1 LYTENSGGT
10 VLELGLNPNGNV
22 GIKVVPEAWTV
33 FDGVLQIGS
42 GGSVASSAGV
52 VTRLSSNLYY
62 DGAYKRIA
70 TGTATS
76 YVQNNGDH
84 VWNSTA
90 SGTLDVAFTETERM
104 RIDSSGNVG
113 IGMSPTRPLT
123 VNGDNG
129 TGMIINDATNDK
141 ALRFRATGD
150 AFYIESTNNAESA
163 YENLALQGNVGIG
176 AVPNQILTL
185 DKASGDVFARFDK
198 SGAIKGLIGVADSA
212 GAGSGS
218 SAQGDMVVRGQTRL
232 LLDTAGTTAV
242 TIDNSQNV
250 GIGTSSPAR
259 KLEISGGHAR
269 LSDGYNLEW
278 GGGTNYIRGSSASNY
293 VFVATNST
301 ERLRIDASGNL
312 LVGKTAASSNT
323 VGFETSADGTCAITR
338 SGAQPLLLNRQ
349 SGVGGD
355 IILLRKD
362 GATVGS
368 ISVTASATAYNTSSD
383 QRLKDNIVDADDA
396 GSKIDAI
403 QVRKFD
409 WKVDG
414 SHQDYGM
421 VAQELLEVAPE
432 AVSQGET
439 EDDMMAVDY
448 SKLVPMMLKEIQ
460 SLRARIAALES

>member
-1 LYTENSGGT
+1 LIGTNGDISFYEDTGTTPKLVWDASAESLGIGTNLPDGTLHVQTASAGSVTADTAADNLVVENSSHGGISILT
-10 VLELGLNPNGNV
+10 PNSVTGAIYFGDPEDNNAGRILYNHGDDSLTFMTDALGNG
-22 GIKVVPEAWTV
+22 G
-33 FDGVLQIGS
+33 
-42 GGSVASSAGV
+42 AGAM
-52 VTRLSSNLYY
+52 T
-62 DGAYKRIA
+62 
-70 TGTATS
+70 
-76 YVQNNGDH
+76 
-84 VWNSTA
+84 
-90 SGTLDVAFTETERM
+90 
-104 RIDSSGNVG
+104 IDSS
-113 IGMSPTRPLT
+113 R
-123 VNGDNG
+123 
-129 TGMIINDATNDK
+129 
-141 ALRFRATGD
+141 
-150 AFYIESTNNAESA
+150 
-163 YENLALQGNVGIG
+163 
-176 AVPNQILTL
+176 
-185 DKASGDVFARFDK
+185 
-198 SGAIKGLIGVADSA
+198 
-212 GAGSGS
+212 
-218 SAQGDMVVRGQTRL
+218 
-232 LLDTAGTTAV
+232 
-242 TIDNSQNV
+242 NV